1 MLSLEAIPLL
11 IGRLLRRKEQVHG
24 SQRHTQQGAAMN
36 TIFAFA
42 IEVIL
47 TFIICA
53 LTFKVLRP
61 YLNRILI
68 DLCGTEERAQFWT
81 VFSNILLVGCPLLIS
96 LMYQPQALNA
106 EELFFELT
114 RRTSGNL
121 IGFMFALMAV
131 GFIVSI
137 FALFAPRAK
146 ESK

>member
-1 MLSLEAIPLL
+1 
-11 IGRLLRRKEQVHG
+11 
-24 SQRHTQQGAAMN
+24 MN
-36 TIFAFA
+36 TMFAFA
-42 IEVIL
+42 VEVIL
-47 TFIICA
+47 TSIICA
-53 LTFKVLRP
+53 LTFRILRP

-81 VFSNILLVGCPLLIS
+81 VFSNIVLVGFPLLIS
-96 LMYQPQALNA
+96 LMYQPQALNT

-114 RRTSGNL
+114 RRTSENL
-121 IGFMFALMAV
+121 FGFMFALITI

>member
-1 MLSLEAIPLL
+1 
-11 IGRLLRRKEQVHG
+11 
-24 SQRHTQQGAAMN
+24 MN
-36 TIFAFA
+36 TMFAFA
-42 IEVIL
+42 VEVIL

-53 LTFKVLRP
+53 LTFRILRT

-81 VFSNILLVGCPLLIS
+81 VFSNIVLVGFPLLIS
-96 LMYQPQALNA
+96 LMYQPQALNT

-114 RRTSGNL
+114 RRTSENL
-121 IGFMFALMAV
+121 FGFMFALITI

-146 ESK
+146 ETK

>member
-1 MLSLEAIPLL
+1 
-11 IGRLLRRKEQVHG
+11 
-24 SQRHTQQGAAMN
+24 MN

-53 LTFKVLRP
+53 LTFSICRRYQGRKLTLRS
-61 YLNRILI
+61 
-68 DLCGTEERAQFWT
+68 GTEDRAQIRT

-121 IGFMFALMAV
+121 FGFMFALMAV

>member
-1 MLSLEAIPLL
+1 
-11 IGRLLRRKEQVHG
+11 
-24 SQRHTQQGAAMN
+24 MN

-42 IEVIL
+42 IEVVITFAICTL
-47 TFIICA
+47 TFHY
-53 LTFKVLRP
+53 LRP
-61 YLNRILI
+61 FLKRILV

-121 IGFMFALMAV
+121 FGFMFALMAI
-131 GFIVSI
+131 GFTVSI
-137 FALFAPRAK
+137 FALFAPRVK

>member
-1 MLSLEAIPLL
+1 
-11 IGRLLRRKEQVHG
+11 
-24 SQRHTQQGAAMN
+24 MN
-36 TIFAFA
+36 TMFAFA
-42 IEVIL
+42 VEVIL
-47 TFIICA
+47 TFIICV
-53 LTFKVLRP
+53 LTFRILRP

-81 VFSNILLVGCPLLIS
+81 VFSNIVLVGFPLLIS
-96 LMYQPQALNA
+96 LMYQPQAINT

-114 RRTSGNL
+114 RRTSENL
-121 IGFMFALMAV
+121 FGFMFALITI